1 MLMLCFAATG
11 FIILPIS
18 HKIERERKTNLM
30 ELHLNSLKT
39 VPAQSLLACVIC
51 LVRTRKH
58 KGVEVSFPFLP
69 HHNLIAITVQLSNLQ
84 KANRVWL
91 HSHRVC

>member
-18 HKIERERKTNLM
+18 HKIERGRKTNLM

-39 VPAQSLLACVIC
+39 VPVPRGAEPISLC
-51 LVRTRKH
+51 
-58 KGVEVSFPFLP
+58 
-69 HHNLIAITVQLSNLQ
+69 NLFGA
-84 KANRVWL
+84 
-91 HSHRVC
+91 H